1 MTVFKTPKEW
11 ARAFLLVSGTL
22 ILAGLYFIPVV
33 IGLKTETELFNYL
46 MDCRNKYEIVYTM
59 LVTFY
64 LREKVQD
71 YLASKNEPS
80 K

>member
-1 MTVFKTPKEW
+1 MPVFKTPKEW

-22 ILAGLYFIPVV
+22 ILIGLYFIPVV
-33 IGLKTETELFNYL
+33 IGLKSETELFNYL
-46 MDCRNKYEIVYTM
+46 RDCRNKYEIVYTM

-64 LREKVQD
+64 LREKVQN
-71 YLASKNEPS
+71 YLASKNEPP